1 MFIYRI
7 GKTKYAKDLK
17 GEGAKINGG
26 RWNHEGVACIYTAH
40 SRALSLLEY
49 SAHVSL
55 EDVPGRLC
63 FTTFNVPGSPIFELE
78 IEVLPH
84 NWDNWPHPKETRDF
98 GSELLR
104 KNEYLL
110 FKFPSAIVPFEYNYL
125 INPQHKLM
133 TDVKIIEV
141 IDYSFDIRL
150 KK

>member
-26 RWNHEGVACIYTAH
+26 RWNHEGVACIYTAQ
-40 SRALSLLEY
+40 SRALSLVEY

-55 EDVPGRLC
+55 EDVPRALC
-63 FTTFNVPGSPIFELE
+63 FTTFDVPDSSIFELE
-78 IEVLPH
+78 IDVLPE

-125 INPQHKLM
+125 INPQHKEM
-133 TDVKIIEV
+133 TNVTIMDVIE
-141 IDYSFDIRL
+141 YSYDTRL